1 MLSAAE
7 LRAERHLQPSSRAVV
22 GCHGGEGQDCH
33 PWYQTPSLSPDI
45 SNINSGSWTRN
56 DCKYCTLSDRVWI
69 KYLHCNVTIINAI
82 KQIEY
87 GPYTGNRQH
96 LVQFYVSVRPFLTGS
111 YLWYIVTCICL
122 RHCRMLMYWKM
133 EGTINDSLPSWIQ
146 KQAVVQLSVRGHY
159 DQSVNEARVEG
170 SLNTQISIS

>member
-122 RHCRMLMYWKM
+122 RHCRMLRHWKM
-133 EGTINDSLPSWIQ
+133 EDTINAFMNTNSNQWSSW
-146 KQAVVQLSVRGHY
+146 VSV
-159 DQSVNEARVEG
+159 AIMIRVLMRPG
-170 SLNTQISIS
+170 